1 MGGQACASVRVR
13 VCARERAFRCGWGW
27 GPGTITHFLNIRFEP
42 WPALPATDLG
52 EGVADISDIS
62 TPAVQ
67 SFSVDLTHTSQ
78 CMSRRPIAE
87 PRAGKRD
94 TPPLWR
100 AHTQLY
106 SSLSRSRRCCCCR
119 VGSWMRPRSQAKVS
133 KRRTTLALSGL
144 YLAKVTSSIDIERWS
159 AGSMWHFSEKQL

>member
-119 VGSWMRPRSQAKVS
+119 DRWIMDAAAIASQSEQKADDAGFIW
-133 KRRTTLALSGL
+133 ALFGEGDL
-144 YLAKVTSSIDIERWS
+144 IYR
-159 AGSMWHFSEKQL
+159 H